1 MKRIFTL
8 TFSLLVLF
16 CTSAMAQNAIQA
28 GGRQYSIPNRNHTKS
43 SPIFNGLNKTSTCSA
58 DTIEYT
64 IYKATGLNTINI
76 NSTTSAGTG
85 YQWFPAPQAITVSGF
100 NFFAFLSSLAGI
112 QSQSV
117 TLSIYNAGID
127 SMPSG
132 AALRSITMNIDTVLG
147 NGSLGAILKRAIF
160 TTPATITNPN
170 GYVIAIENTSGNQ
183 LNVLANDWN
192 NLDGGSEW
200 CASVRIGTNNIRSY
214 NISIAGTPYDAD
226 FIMFPIVTY
235 SLTADFTYTPA
246 CFTPGNP
253 VSFTNTSSAINNSR
267 FYNLRKLFGVYPETY
282 TWDFGNSTGGNAVD
296 TNVVYTTGG
305 TYNVKLTD
313 SIEGYYRYCTDNKSL
328 NISSS
333 APAPNAG
340 GGGSYCIGS
349 TLSLT
354 CATVAG
360 STYYWTGPNGYTS
373 TAQNPSR
380 TSFSSLMA
388 GQYDVMTING
398 TCSSAVASVIV
409 AAILPPVATSNTPV
423 CFGQTL
429 NLTASL
435 VPGGTYAWTGPNGFT
450 SSAQSPNRTNLTA
463 ADTGL
468 YTLNVSLPGCSFN
481 PVTTRVAGL
490 AKPATPTVG
499 NAQSLCE
506 GEGLSLSAQGTY
518 VNPTFNWNGPN
529 NYSSNTQNP
538 SISATTLSNSGTYSV
553 TVTVNGCTS
562 SSASTNVAINPK
574 PSAPTVGSNGALCAG
589 QTLSL
594 SASAIANAT
603 YNWSGPNNFT
613 STQQNPSRISM
624 TTADAGLYSVIA
636 TVNGCSSVSASITI
650 SVSASAPSPTASS
663 NSPVCAGQS
672 LTLFASNVAGANYS
686 WTGPN
691 GFTSNA
697 QNPVI
702 TNVTSAGAG
711 TYSVTAATAT
721 CGTSPAS
728 TVNVTINAL
737 TITPIASNAGPACE
751 GSSTSLSITT
761 INGATYGWVG
771 PNAYVS
777 ASQNPNLNNVTKA
790 MAGTYTVTISTSQC
804 GAVGSYSTILAVK
817 QKPVVTS
824 VFNNSPLCAG
834 DTLQV
839 SVNGTNTS
847 SSATFAWTGP
857 NSYASSGKSIVINN
871 VSSAN
876 DGTYSVTATDSGCT
890 SASFST
896 GFIVKPKPTAPVSS
910 NSSPQC
916 EGTKLDL
923 TASLISNATY
933 VWSGPNNFTS
943 TQRNPSINAIA
954 KAGEG
959 TYKVY
964 CVVNGCKSVEEATN
978 VVINIKPASPVISN
992 NSPYCERSNVSLTV
1006 PAVSGATYSWTG
1018 PVNFTSTNQNVSLIS
1033 AIPVQSGTYSCVMT
1047 VAGCVSDAGTTELVV
1062 TPLPTAPTLSSFP
1075 VNKLCA
1081 GDSLQ
1086 LFASFTDLA
1095 TYSWTGPAGFVSAL
1109 RNPTI
1114 KNTNQAYSGTY
1125 SVAITKGACTS
1136 QPANITITVN
1146 PTPNTGNISGLA
1158 NVFKLDTVSYMVNGL
1173 QGSSFDWNV
1182 TGANITLGAGSNKV
1196 QVKWLTVGTETI
1208 KVKETSD
1215 QGCLGVEK
1223 SFAVNVAP
1231 TTGVNELQTNA
1242 DVIVYPNPMNET
1254 LTVSMLGN
1262 HKLQSAILYDLVG
1275 NEIITSNKS
1284 EIIVSHLQSGIYVIR
1299 VIDNNGNTYTQK
1311 IVKN

>member
-8 TFSLLVLF
+8 TFSLLILF
-16 CTSAMAQNAIQA
+16 CISTMAQNAIQA
-28 GGRQYSIPNRNHTKS
+28 GNRQYSIPNRNHTKS
-43 SPIFNGLNKTSTCSA
+43 SPIFTGLNKTSTCSA

-64 IYKATGLNTINI
+64 IYKATVLNTINI

-132 AALRSITMNIDTVLG
+132 AALRSVTMNIDTVLG

-183 LNVLANDWN
+183 LNVVTNSWN

-200 CASVRIGTNNIRSY
+200 CASVKLFGTNTRSY
-214 NISIAGTPYDAD
+214 NINIGGTPYDAD
-226 FIMFPIVTY
+226 FLMFPIVTY
-235 SLTADFTYTPA
+235 SLTADFTHTPA

-253 VSFTNTSSAINNSR
+253 VTFTNTSSAINNSR
-267 FYNLRKLFGVYPETY
+267 FYNLRKLFGNYPLTY

-296 TNVVYTTGG
+296 TNVIYASGG

-328 NISSS
+328 GISSS

-354 CATVAG
+354 CATVTG

-373 TAQNPSR
+373 TAQNPTR
-380 TSFSSLMA
+380 TNFSSLMA

-409 AAILPPVATSNTPV
+409 AAVLPPIATSNTPV

-468 YTLNVSLPGCSFN
+468 YILNVSLPGCSFN

-490 AKPATPTVG
+490 AIPATPTVG

-529 NYSSNTQNP
+529 NYSSNIQNP
-538 SISATTLSNSGTYSV
+538 SISATTLSNSGTYNV

-562 SSASTNVAINPK
+562 SSASTNVTINPK

-711 TYSVTAATAT
+711 AYSVTAATAT

-964 CVVNGCKSVEEATN
+964 CVVNGCKSAEEATN

-1231 TTGVNELQTNA
+1231 TTSVNELHANA
-1242 DVIVYPNPMNET
+1242 DVVVYPNPMNES

-1262 HKLQSAILYDLVG
+1262 HKLQSATIYDLIG

-1284 EIIVSHLQSGIYVIR
+1284 DIDVSHLQNGVYVIR
-1299 VIDNNGNTYTQK
+1299 IKDNNGSIYSQK
-1311 IVKN
+1311 VIKN

>member
-8 TFSLLVLF
+8 TFSLLLLF
-16 CTSAMAQNAIQA
+16 CSSLMAQNALQA
-28 GGRQYSIPNRNHTKS
+28 GGKQYAIPNRNHTKN
-43 SPIFNGLNKTSTCSA
+43 SPVFTGLNKTSTCSA

-64 IYKATGLNTINI
+64 IYKATALNTINL
-76 NSTTSAGTG
+76 NSTTSAGAG

-100 NFFAFLSSLAGI
+100 NFFAILSSLAGI

-127 SMPSG
+127 SMPTG
-132 AALRSITMNIDTVLG
+132 TALRSVTMNIDTVVG
-147 NGSLGAILKRAIF
+147 NGSLAAIRRRAIF
-160 TTPATITNPN
+160 SSPVTITSPN
-170 GYVIAIENTSGNQ
+170 GYVLVLENLSSNQ
-183 LNVLANDWN
+183 LNVVTNSWN
-192 NLDGGSEW
+192 NFDGNGEW
-200 CASVRIGTNNIRSY
+200 CASVRIGTTNIRSY
-214 NISIAGTPYDAD
+214 NINIGGAPYDAD
-226 FIMFPIVTY
+226 FLMFPITTY
-235 SLTADFTYTPA
+235 SLTAGFTSSVT

-253 VSFTNTSSAINNSR
+253 VNLTNTSSAINSNR
-267 FYNLRKLFGVYPETY
+267 FYNLRTLFGAYPESY

-296 TNVVYTTGG
+296 TNVVYASGG
-305 TYNVKLTD
+305 TYTIKLTD
-313 SIEGYYRYCTDNKSL
+313 TLEGYYRYCIDNKSL
-328 NISSS
+328 SISSS
-333 APAPNAG
+333 GPAPTAG

-354 CATVAG
+354 CATVSG
-360 STYYWTGPNGYTS
+360 STYYWTGPNGFTS
-373 TAQNPSR
+373 TSQNPTR
-380 TSFSSLMA
+380 TNFSSLMA

-398 TCSSAVASVIV
+398 TCSSAVASVTV
-409 AAILPPVATSNTPV
+409 SAILPPVATSNTPV

-450 SSAQSPNRTNLTA
+450 SAVQSPNRTNMTA

-481 PVTTRVAGL
+481 PVSTRVAGL

-518 VNPTFNWNGPN
+518 VNPTFNWTGPN
-529 NYSSNTQNP
+529 NFSSSLQNP
-538 SISATTLSNSGTYSV
+538 GITTTTLANSGTYNV

-562 SSASTNVAINPK
+562 TSASTSVTINPK
-574 PSAPTVGSNGALCAG
+574 PTAPTVGSNGALCAG

-594 SASAIANAT
+594 SASAVANAT

-613 STQQNPSRISM
+613 SNIQNPSRTNM
-624 TTADAGLYSVIA
+624 TTADAGIYSVYV
-636 TVNGCSSVSASITI
+636 TVNGCSSSSSNITV

-663 NSPVCAGQS
+663 NSPVCAGQT
-672 LTLFASNVAGANYS
+672 LNLFASNVAGATYS

-702 TNVTSAGAG
+702 NNVTAAGAG

-728 TVNVTINAL
+728 NINVVINAL
-737 TITPIASNAGPACE
+737 TVTPVASNAGPVCE
-751 GSSTSLSITT
+751 GSGTSLSVTT

-804 GAVGSYSTILAVK
+804 GAVGSYSTVLAVK

-834 DTLQV
+834 DTLQI
-839 SVNGTNTS
+839 SVNGTNAS

-857 NSYASSGKSIVINN
+857 NSYSSNGKSIVINN
-871 VSSAN
+871 ISSSN
-876 DGTYSVTATDSGCT
+876 DGSYFVTATDSGCA
-890 SASFST
+890 SAAFST
-896 GFIVKPKPTAPVSS
+896 GFIVKPKPTAPVTS

-964 CVVNGCKSVEEATN
+964 CVVNGCKSAEEATN
-978 VVINIKPASPVISN
+978 VVVNVKPATPVISN
-992 NSPYCERSNVSLTV
+992 NSPYCERSNVNLTV
-1006 PAVSGATYSWTG
+1006 PTVSGATYSWTG
-1018 PVNFTSTNQNVSLIS
+1018 PVNFTSNSQNVSLIS

-1075 VNKLCA
+1075 VNKLCS

-1095 TYSWTGPAGFVSAL
+1095 TYSWTGPAGFVSSL
-1109 RNPTI
+1109 RIPTI

-1125 SVAITKGACTS
+1125 SVTITKGTCTS
-1136 QPANITITVN
+1136 QPANIAITVN

-1158 NVFKLDTVSYMVNGL
+1158 NVFKLDTVSYSVSGL

-1223 SFAVNVAP
+1223 SFTVNVAP
-1231 TTGVNELQTNA
+1231 TTGVNELHRNA
-1242 DVIVYPNPMNET
+1242 DVMVYPNPMNET

-1262 HKLQSAILYDLVG
+1262 HKLQSAIIYDLVG

-1284 EIIVSHLQSGIYVIR
+1284 DIDVSHLQSGVYVIR
-1299 VIDNNGNTYTQK
+1299 VIDNNGNTYSQK
-1311 IVKN
+1311 VVKN

>member
-8 TFSLLVLF
+8 AFSLLLLF
-16 CTSAMAQNAIQA
+16 CSSLKAQNAIQA
-28 GGRQYSIPNRNHTKS
+28 GGKQYTIPNRNHPNSATV
-43 SPIFNGLNKTSTCSA
+43 FNGLNKTSTCSA

-64 IYKATGLNTINI
+64 VAKATALNSINL
-76 NSTTSAGTG
+76 NSLTSAAAG
-85 YQWFPAPQAITVSGF
+85 YQWFPAPQAVTVNGF
-100 NFFAFLSSLAGI
+100 NFFAILNSSAGI
-112 QSQSV
+112 ANQSV

-132 AALRSITMNIDTVLG
+132 AALRTVTMLIDTVAG
-147 NGSLGAILKRAIF
+147 NGSIGAIRRRAVFSSPVTISN
-160 TTPATITNPN
+160 TT
-170 GYVIAIENTSGNQ
+170 GYVIAIENTSSNPMSVVTNSWSNG
-183 LNVLANDWN
+183 
-192 NLDGGSEW
+192 DGASEW
-200 CASVRIGTNNIRSY
+200 CASAKIGTTNIRSY
-214 NISIAGTPYDAD
+214 NINLGGVTYNAD
-226 FIMFPIVTY
+226 FLMFPIVTY
-235 SLTADFTYTPA
+235 SLSAGFTYTPT

-253 VSFTNTSSAINNSR
+253 VNFTNTSSAINNSR
-267 FYNLRKLFGVYPETY
+267 FYNLRKLFGTYPLTY

-296 TNVVYTTGG
+296 TNVIYGSGG
-305 TYNVKLTD
+305 TYQVKLTD
-313 SIEGYYRYCTDNKSL
+313 SIVGYYRTCTDNKSL
-328 NISSS
+328 SISS
-333 APAPNAG
+333 AGPAPTAG

-354 CATVAG
+354 CAAVSG
-360 STYYWTGPNGYTS
+360 STYYWTGPNGFTS
-373 TAQNPSR
+373 TSQNPIR
-380 TSFSSLMA
+380 TNYSSLMA
-388 GQYDVMTING
+388 GQYDVITING

-409 AAILPPVATSNTPV
+409 ASILPPVATSNTPV

-435 VPGGTYAWTGPNGFT
+435 IPGGTYSWTGPNGFT
-450 SSAQSPNRTNLTA
+450 SSSQSPSRTNLSA

-481 PVTTRVAGL
+481 SVSTRVAGL

-499 NAQSLCE
+499 NAQNLCE
-506 GEGLSLSAQGTY
+506 GQGLSLTAQGTY
-518 VNPTFNWNGPN
+518 VNPTFNWTGPN
-529 NYSSNTQNP
+529 NFSSSLQNP
-538 SISATTLSNSGTYSV
+538 GITTTTLANSGTYNV

-562 SSASTNVAINPK
+562 SSASTSVTINPK
-574 PSAPTVGSNGALCAG
+574 PTAPTVGSNGALCAG

-603 YNWSGPNNFT
+603 YTWSGPSNFT
-613 STQQNPSRISM
+613 SNLQNPSKTNI
-624 TTADAGLYSVIA
+624 TTADAGLYSVYV
-636 TVNGCSSVSASITI
+636 TVNNCSSLSANITVN
-650 SVSASAPSPTASS
+650 VSASAPSPALSS
-663 NSPVCAGQS
+663 NSPVCAGQT
-672 LTLFASNVAGANYS
+672 LNLFASNVAGATYS

-702 TNVTSAGAG
+702 NNVTAAGAG
-711 TYSVTAATAT
+711 NYSVTATTAT

-728 TVNVTINAL
+728 NINVVINAL
-737 TITPIASNAGPACE
+737 TFTPVASNSGPVCE
-751 GSSTSLSITT
+751 GSTANLNINT

-771 PNAYVS
+771 PNTFIS
-777 ASQNPNLNNVTKA
+777 AIQNPNLNNVTKA
-790 MAGTYTVTISTSQC
+790 MAGTYTVTVSTSQC
-804 GAVGSYSTILAVK
+804 GVVGSYSTVLAVK
-817 QKPVVTS
+817 QKPVLTS

-834 DTLQV
+834 DTLQI

-857 NSYASSGKSIVINN
+857 NNYASSGKSIVINN
-871 VSSAN
+871 ISSLN
-876 DGTYSVTATDSGCT
+876 DGTYSVIASDSGC
-890 SASFST
+890 SST
-896 GFIVKPKPTAPVSS
+896 AYSSNFTVKPKPTAPVSS

-933 VWSGPNNFTS
+933 VWSGPNNFAS

-964 CVVNGCKSVEEATN
+964 CVVNGCKSAEEVTN
-978 VVINIKPASPVISN
+978 VVVNVKPATPVISN
-992 NSPYCERSNVSLTV
+992 NSPYCERSNVSLTI
-1006 PAVSGATYSWTG
+1006 PAVPGATYSWTG
-1018 PVNFTSTNQNVSLIS
+1018 PVNFSSNSQNVSLIS
-1033 AIPVQSGTYSCVMT
+1033 AIPIQSGTYSCVIT
-1047 VAGCVSDAGTTELVV
+1047 LAGCVSDASSTELVI
-1062 TPLPTAPTLSSFP
+1062 TPLPTPPSLSSFP
-1075 VNKLCA
+1075 VSKLCS

-1086 LFASFTDLA
+1086 LFASFADLA
-1095 TYSWTGPAGFVSAL
+1095 TYSWTGPAGFVSSL

-1125 SVAITKGACTS
+1125 SVTITKGTCTS

-1158 NVFKLDTVSYMVNGL
+1158 NVFKLDTVSYSVNGL
-1173 QGSSFDWNV
+1173 QGSLFDWNV
-1182 TGANITLGAGSNKV
+1182 TGANITLGAGSSKV

-1223 SFAVNVAP
+1223 SFTVNVAP
-1231 TTGVNELQTNA
+1231 TAGVNELHRSA
-1242 DVIVYPNPMNET
+1242 DVMVYPNPMNES
-1254 LTVSMLGN
+1254 LNINMLGN
-1262 HKLQSAILYDLVG
+1262 HKLQSAIIYDLVG
-1275 NEIITSNKS
+1275 NDIITSNKS
-1284 EIIVSHLQSGIYVIR
+1284 DIDVSHLQSGVYVIR
-1299 VIDNNGNTYTQK
+1299 VIDNNGNTYSQK
-1311 IVKN
+1311 VVKN

>member
-8 TFSLLVLF
+8 TLSLLVLF
-16 CTSAMAQNAIQA
+16 CSSTMAQNAIQA
-28 GGRQYSIPNRNHTKS
+28 GNKQYSIPNRNHTKS
-43 SPIFNGLNKTSTCSA
+43 SPIFTGLNKTSTCSA
-58 DTIEYT
+58 DTIEYP
-64 IYKATGLNTINI
+64 IYKATALNSINL
-76 NSTTSAGTG
+76 NASTSAAAG
-85 YQWFPAPQAITVSGF
+85 YQWFPAPQAVTVNGF
-100 NFFAFLSSLAGI
+100 NFFAILSSSAGI
-112 QSQSV
+112 LNQSV

-132 AALRSITMNIDTVLG
+132 AALRTVTMLIDTVVG
-147 NGSLGAILKRAIF
+147 NGSLAAIRRRAVFSSPITINN
-160 TTPATITNPN
+160 TT
-170 GYVIAIENTSGNQ
+170 GYVIAIENASANPMSVVTNSWGNG
-183 LNVLANDWN
+183 
-192 NLDGGSEW
+192 DGAFEW
-200 CASVRIGTNNIRSY
+200 CASVKLGTTNIRSY
-214 NISIAGTPYDAD
+214 NINLGGVTYNAD
-226 FIMFPIVTY
+226 FLMFPIVTY
-235 SLTADFTYTPA
+235 SLTAGFTYTPT

-253 VSFTNTSSAINNSR
+253 VNFTNTSSAINNSR
-267 FYNLRKLFGVYPETY
+267 FYNLRKLFGTYPLSY

-296 TNVVYTTGG
+296 TNVVYASGG
-305 TYNVKLTD
+305 TYTVKLID
-313 SIEGYYRYCTDNKSL
+313 SIAGYYRSCTDNKSL
-328 NISSS
+328 SISSS
-333 APAPNAG
+333 GPAPTAG
-340 GGGSYCIGS
+340 GGGNYCIGS
-349 TLSLT
+349 TLNLT

-360 STYYWTGPNGYTS
+360 STYYWTGPNGFTS
-373 TAQNPSR
+373 TLQNPTR
-380 TSFSSLMA
+380 TSFTSLMA

-409 AAILPPVATSNTPV
+409 SAILPPVATSNTPV

-450 SSAQSPNRTNLTA
+450 SAAQSPNRTNLTS

-468 YTLNVSLPGCSFN
+468 YTLNVSLPGCSFS
-481 PVTTRVAGL
+481 PVTARVAGL
-490 AKPATPTVG
+490 AKPATPTAG
-499 NAQSLCE
+499 NAQNLCE
-506 GEGLSLSAQGTY
+506 GQGLSLSAQGTY

-529 NYSSNTQNP
+529 NYSSNLQNP
-538 SISATTLSNSGTYSV
+538 IISATTLSNSGTYNV

-562 SSASTNVAINPK
+562 SSASTIVTINPK
-574 PSAPTVGSNGALCAG
+574 PTAPTVGSNGALCAG

-594 SASAIANAT
+594 SASAIANASYT
-603 YNWSGPNNFT
+603 WSGPNNFS
-613 STQQNPSRISM
+613 STLQNPTRANM
-624 TTADAGLYSVIA
+624 TSSDAGLYSVIA
-636 TVNGCSSVSASITI
+636 TVNSCSSLSASITI
-650 SVSASAPSPTASS
+650 SVSASAPSPTVSS
-663 NSPVCAGQS
+663 NSPVCAGQT
-672 LTLFASNVAGANYS
+672 LNLFASNVAGATYS

-691 GFTSNA
+691 GYTSNA

-702 TNVTSAGAG
+702 SNVTAAGGG

-728 TVNVTINAL
+728 NINVIVNAL
-737 TITPIASNAGPACE
+737 TVNPIASNAGPACE
-751 GSSTSLSITT
+751 GSATSLSITT

-804 GAVGSYSTILAVK
+804 GAVGSYSTVLAVK

-834 DTLQV
+834 DTLQI

-871 VSSAN
+871 ISSTN
-876 DGTYSVTATDSGCT
+876 DGTYSVTATDSGCA

-896 GFIVKPKPTAPVSS
+896 GFTVKPKPTAPVTS

-933 VWSGPNNFTS
+933 VWTGPNNFTS
-943 TQRNPSINAIA
+943 TQRNPSINAVA

-964 CVVNGCKSVEEATN
+964 CVVNGCKSAEEVTN
-978 VVINIKPASPVISN
+978 VVVNVKPATPVITN
-992 NSPYCERSNVSLTV
+992 NSPYCERSNVNLTV
-1006 PAVSGATYSWTG
+1006 PTVSGATYSWTG
-1018 PVNFTSTNQNVSLIS
+1018 PVNFTSTNQNVSLVS

-1062 TPLPTAPTLSSFP
+1062 TPLPTAPNLSSFP
-1075 VNKLCA
+1075 VNKLCS

-1125 SVAITKGACTS
+1125 SVTISKGTCTS

-1158 NVFKLDTVSYMVNGL
+1158 NVFKLDTVSYSVSGL
-1173 QGSSFDWNV
+1173 QGSSFDWNA

-1196 QVKWLTVGTETI
+1196 QVKWLNVGTETI

-1223 SFAVNVAP
+1223 SFTVNVAP
-1231 TTGVNELQTNA
+1231 TTGVNELHANA
-1242 DVIVYPNPMNET
+1242 DVMVYPNPMNES
-1254 LTVSMLGN
+1254 LNISMLGN
-1262 HKLQSAILYDLVG
+1262 HKLQSATIYDLIG
-1275 NEIITSNKS
+1275 NEIITTNKS
-1284 EIIVSHLQSGIYVIR
+1284 DIDVSHLQNGVYVIR
-1299 VIDNNGNTYTQK
+1299 IKDNNGNTYSQK
-1311 IVKN
+1311 VVKN

>member
-8 TFSLLVLF
+8 TFSLLILF
-16 CTSAMAQNAIQA
+16 CTSTMAQNAIQA
-28 GGRQYSIPNRNHTKS
+28 GNRQYSIPNRNHTKS
-43 SPIFNGLNKTSTCSA
+43 SPIFTGLNKTSTCSA

-64 IYKATGLNTINI
+64 IYKATALNTINI

-132 AALRSITMNIDTVLG
+132 AALRSVTMNIDTVLG
-147 NGSLGAILKRAIF
+147 NGSLGAILKSAIF

-183 LNVLANDWN
+183 LNVVTNSWN

-200 CASVRIGTNNIRSY
+200 CASVKLFGTNTRSY
-214 NISIAGTPYDAD
+214 NINIGGTPYDAD
-226 FIMFPIVTY
+226 FLMFPIVTY
-235 SLTADFTYTPA
+235 SLTADFTHTPA

-253 VSFTNTSSAINNSR
+253 VTFTNTSSAINNSR
-267 FYNLRKLFGVYPETY
+267 FYNLRKLFGNYPLTY

-296 TNVVYTTGG
+296 TNVIYASGG

-328 NISSS
+328 GISSS

-354 CATVAG
+354 CATVTG

-373 TAQNPSR
+373 TAQNPTR
-380 TSFSSLMA
+380 TNFSSLMA

-409 AAILPPVATSNTPV
+409 AAVLPPIATSNTPV

-490 AKPATPTVG
+490 AIPATPTVG

-529 NYSSNTQNP
+529 NYSSNIQNP
-538 SISATTLSNSGTYSV
+538 SISATTLSNSGTYNV

-562 SSASTNVAINPK
+562 SSASTNVTINPK

-711 TYSVTAATAT
+711 AYSVTAATAT

-751 GSSTSLSITT
+751 GSSTNLSITT

-876 DGTYSVTATDSGCT
+876 DGTYLVTATDSGCT

-964 CVVNGCKSVEEATN
+964 CVVNGCKSAEEATN

-1231 TTGVNELQTNA
+1231 TTSVNELHANA
-1242 DVIVYPNPMNET
+1242 DVVVYPNPMNES

-1262 HKLQSAILYDLVG
+1262 HKLQSATIYDLIG

-1284 EIIVSHLQSGIYVIR
+1284 DIDVSHLQNGVYVIR
-1299 VIDNNGNTYTQK
+1299 IKDNNGNTYSQK
-1311 IVKN
+1311 VIKN